1 MITDSYDV
9 PLNFGGFLSTCLH
22 GWRQRT
28 PVEVLSDVIFLEK
41 AQVGFTYPAPH
52 MILASRELRM
62 FPREK
67 TSAYTDVPEGCHAK

>member
-9 PLNFGGFLSTCLH
+9 PLNFGSFLSTCLH

-41 AQVGFTYPAPH
+41 AQVGFTYPAPPH
-52 MILASRELRM
+52 DFGFEKVENVPKRENL
-62 FPREK
+62 
-67 TSAYTDVPEGCHAK
+67 SIYTCA